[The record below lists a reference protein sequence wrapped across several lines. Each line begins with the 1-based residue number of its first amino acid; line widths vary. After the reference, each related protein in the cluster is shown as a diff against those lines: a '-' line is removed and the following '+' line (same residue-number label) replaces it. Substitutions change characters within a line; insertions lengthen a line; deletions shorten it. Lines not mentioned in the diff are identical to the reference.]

1 MDVVV
6 FFYKILLRRFVVVM
20 KYGYVRVSTKEQNE
34 KRQMLEMKNQ
44 GIRKS
49 SIFVDKATGKDFNRP
64 QWQQLKEELQR
75 GDVLFIVSL
84 DRLGRTKRQ
93 SLSELKELKDRGVR
107 IMIGD
112 IPTTMTEVDGRN
124 SAMVDMINN
133 ILIEIYT
140 TLAEEELK
148 KITVRREEGMKAMD
162 ICRETGKKMG
172 KSGKVTGRPSKRG
185 ELSKEQ
191 ERYIKAWLDKSIKLS
206 DCIGSTNLS
215 RATLY
220 RIKEDMMEGSNESFR
235 YSW

>member
-1 MDVVV
+1 MS
-6 FFYKILLRRFVVVM
+6 RC
-20 KYGYVRVSTKEQNE
+20 YVWSAA
-34 KRQMLEMKNQ
+34 
-44 GIRKS
+44 RKS
-49 SIFVDKATGKDFNRP
+49 
-64 QWQQLKEELQR
+64 
-75 GDVLFIVSL
+75 
-84 DRLGRTKRQ
+84 TKRQ

-112 IPTTMTEVDGRN
+112 IPTTMTEVDDRN

-220 RIKEDMMEGSNESFR
+220 RIKGDMMER
-235 YSW
+235 